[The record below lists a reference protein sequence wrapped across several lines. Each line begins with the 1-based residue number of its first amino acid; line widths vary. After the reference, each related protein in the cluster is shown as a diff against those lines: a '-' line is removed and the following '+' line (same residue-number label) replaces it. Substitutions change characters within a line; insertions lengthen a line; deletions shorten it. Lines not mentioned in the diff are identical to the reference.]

1 MIAAAPSLTGP
12 TDQWFDP
19 FGISNL
25 QRPPCSG
32 SSTGVIYFYAAPT
45 YASTNI
51 DFAESRQK
59 LLARSLS
66 HKQWVSWC
74 NMLDRM
80 DERRH
85 ARGAELCR
93 LPDSKALAP
102 KPRSPSVGRVCSG
115 SSRYRVLRPCS

>member
-1 MIAAAPSLTGP
+1 MIVAAPSLTGP
-12 TDQWFDP
+12 TAPCFDP
-19 FGISNL
+19 FGITNL
-25 QRPPCSG
+25 QNTPCS
-32 SSTGVIYFYAAPT
+32 SVSTGVIYFHTGPS

-51 DFAESRQK
+51 EFAESMQK
-59 LLARSLS
+59 LRARSLS

-80 DERRH
+80 DEARH

-102 KPRSPSVGRVCSG
+102 KPRSLSVGRVCSG